1 MASIELLDVHLTLS
15 GGSGPVNILQGVDLN
30 LNPGEQVSVAGPS
43 GSGKTTLLMV
53 IAGLERPTSG
63 LVRVDGV
70 DLGTLDEDG
79 LARFRLGRVGIV
91 FQGFHLLPTLTAL
104 ENVALPLEL
113 AGAEDAEETARVRLE
128 DVGLGQRSGHYP
140 AQLSGGEQQRVALA
154 RAFAPGPKLL
164 MADEPTGNLDA
175 RTGEAVMEL
184 IFEWQERSGAT
195 VLLITHDPKLAA
207 RADRRLGMRD
217 GRIYGEQ
224 A

>member
-30 LNPGEQVSVAGPS
+30 LNPGEKVSVAGPS

-154 RAFAPGPKLL
+154 RAFAPGPKLR

-195 VLLITHDPKLAA
+195 FLLITHDPKLAA